1 LPCLHDSPGVANSSV
16 EDGYVDAAEA
26 GTPCVGAPA
35 LRDRIDG
42 SYSVASTRTGEA
54 VTALLLGYE
63 DVERAR
69 AFFVEGLGF
78 DEEREVRD
86 DSGGLTRSHV
96 RFGDTVLMLDRP
108 GAHNVLSPRSA
119 GGVTHL
125 IVITVGDVDA
135 HHARAAGAGA
145 TVLVPPSDRP
155 WGRDYEISD
164 AEGYVFSF
172 IS

>member
-1 LPCLHDSPGVANSSV
+1 M
-16 EDGYVDAAEA
+16 
-26 GTPCVGAPA
+26 
-35 LRDRIDG
+35 
-42 SYSVASTRTGEA
+42 
-54 VTALLLGYE
+54 TALLLGYE

-69 AFFVEGLGF
+69 AFFVEALGF
-78 DEEREVRD
+78 DEERGVRD
-86 DSGGLTRSHV
+86 DSGDLTRSHV
-96 RFGDTVLMLDRP
+96 RFGDTVLMLDKP
-108 GAHNVLSPRSA
+108 GAHNSVLSPRAA

-125 IVITVGDVDA
+125 IVINVGDVDA

-145 TVLVPPSDRP
+145 TVLAPPSDRP